1 MVVISFRGC
10 EAIPFERYFLL
21 FLLRRSRFVGR
32 AALPV
37 LVKIYIISA
46 RGNAEMVFRGTEP
59 LKFTR
64 HCHFFFSISGN
75 LRTRNETSVAY
86 DDTNDINTGEGNCF
100 ALSRHRSKCA
110 SSCNR
115 DARDARGEVFSRK
128 DYRCVRFRL
137 R

>member
-1 MVVISFRGC
+1 MRGNSIRAIFSSVSSSSFEVC
-10 EAIPFERYFLL
+10 
-21 FLLRRSRFVGR
+21 R
-32 AALPV
+32 ASSSSCPGENLYNIGD
-37 LVKIYIISA
+37 K
-46 RGNAEMVFRGTEP
+46 GNAEMVFRGTEP